1 MGLLT
6 RNSQRSL
13 ENTIKLFHGKID
25 LALSRDVQ
33 PSKPNVDPFLRFCEA
48 WNIPQNSLLLAGD
61 HLDDF
66 IPALGSTPVPLLW
79 VALSSRS
86 CYVEPHYN
94 TFDPTACHK
103 PKLMDENGLSLANC
117 MQAPSYIV
125 EYRKSHKY
133 YIPDIVVDNIN
144 ELCQAWKNSV
154 GSFFAVCL
162 GVNQSSERCI
172 GF

>member
-25 LALSRDVQ
+25 LALSREVQ

-48 WNIPQNSLLLAGD
+48 WSIPQNSLLLAGD

-66 IPALGSTPVPLLW
+66 IPALGIIRGSLRW
-79 VALSSRS
+79 VALCSRS

-94 TFDPTACHK
+94 TSDPTACHK

-154 GSFFAVCL
+154 SSLFAVCFAMRL
-162 GVNQSSERCI
+162 
-172 GF
+172 